1 MRVSALGSLAALAAL
16 AACSPMDK
24 GQGLNQFD
32 TKSFWCS
39 GWACGGGSG
48 DGGVC
53 MCSVGGQSGCLL
65 FAWDAHVCVV
75 ATPEGGRTA
84 CLGGVCGWVG
94 GWVGVKV
101 GR

>member
-48 DGGVC
+48 DGDN
-53 MCSVGGQSGCLL
+53 SDPTDTNGGNSAPAASTG
-65 FAWDAHVCVV
+65 D
-75 ATPEGGRTA
+75 GS
-84 CLGGVCGWVG
+84 
-94 GWVGVKV
+94 
-101 GR
+101 